1 MTRWRPAGLDD
12 AGTTATG
19 VEWQQS
25 PRWMA
30 GPACRQRISSPATD
44 RLPASFAGR
53 LVDSTLFAT
62 TGSHLRMSQFAV
74 FGHPISH
81 SLSPR
86 IHHAF
91 AQQFD
96 IELEYRAIDAVPT
109 QFDAAVRRFFDAG
122 GVGANVTLPH
132 KAAAFALAD
141 ECSIAA
147 SRAGTANVLTR
158 LADGRLASHN
168 TDGDGMLRDLTER
181 HGVDLRGQR
190 ALLLGAGGAARGV
203 AWNLLDAGMQTLTI
217 VNRSPEAAATL
228 AAAIGEPARAHARGW
243 DELATIG
250 GHDLIVTPPRPA
262 CLAWRCSCRSACSET
277 MRSATTSP
285 TARRQ
290 PVSWT
295 GPPRPARAV
304 PSMASAC
311 WWKPRPT
318 PSRCGT
324 VGAPT
329 PNRSTGG
336 CGGRPR
342 ERHGLPDRLRCLLH
356 RAVDLLA
363 DPGHAPGQAGR
374 GALRATHRRQP
385 LRHFRPAGTPGSVC
399 QPARRAGDVR
409 GGSRQRAGLAHA
421 TGTGD

>member
-1 MTRWRPAGLDD
+1 
-12 AGTTATG
+12 
-19 VEWQQS
+19 
-25 PRWMA
+25 
-30 GPACRQRISSPATD
+30 
-44 RLPASFAGR
+44 
-53 LVDSTLFAT
+53 
-62 TGSHLRMSQFAV
+62 MSQFAV

-250 GHDLIVTPPRPA
+250 GHDLIVNAT
-262 CLAWRCSCRSACSET
+262 SAGVLGVALQLPFGLLGNHAVCYDLSYGKA
-277 MRSATTSP
+277 ATGFLDWA
-285 TARRQ
+285 TA
-290 PVSWT
+290 
-295 GPPRPARAV
+295 
-304 PSMASAC
+304 
-311 WWKPRPT
+311 
-318 PSRCGT
+318 
-324 VGAPT
+324 
-329 PNRSTGG
+329 
-336 CGGRPR
+336 
-342 ERHGLPDRLRCLLH
+342 
-356 RAVDLLA
+356 
-363 DPGHAPGQAGR
+363 AG
-374 GALRATHRRQP
+374 
-385 LRHFRPAGTPGSVC
+385 
-399 QPARRAGDVR
+399 ARRAFD
-409 GGSRQRAGLAHA
+409 GLGMLVETAADAFALWHGRRPDTEPVYRWLRRPTA
-421 TGTGD
+421 